1 MSKSKIKKSKGIQ
14 FRLLEIDKDGEIE
27 FPHRLSKLIDKFS
40 FKPDK
45 EYKKY
50 YFDNFNGKDIYYYSI
65 KNEMCFTYREFSKY
79 IQIPDSTLRKA
90 FERIRKKSFDDT
102 KELVFIEGRDYFKIF
117 RNDFIL
123 NDEMSL
129 DKKGDK
135 YILFLTLP
143 LNLLCVLFL
152 FLSVLTKQI

>member
-14 FRLLEIDKDGEIE
+14 FKLLEIDKDGEIE

-65 KNEMCFTYREFSKY
+65 KNEMCFTLVEDFNDNFHHYFSIY
-79 IQIPDSTLRKA
+79 L
-90 FERIRKKSFDDT
+90 
-102 KELVFIEGRDYFKIF
+102 LNFIII
-117 RNDFIL
+117 N
-123 NDEMSL
+123 N
-129 DKKGDK
+129 
-135 YILFLTLP
+135 
-143 LNLLCVLFL
+143 NLE
-152 FLSVLTKQI
+152 K